1 MYYNPDMVLDAGG
14 TFSLVWC
21 CSMIALDDDLM
32 DAMHLHSSRT
42 IPSLVPLYCIYWP
55 AAMCALG
62 TMQTLTQTIYVLF
75 LLFAVIEII
84 AMVGNRFIITTS
96 YSNCPYLNE

>member
-42 IPSLVPLYCIYWP
+42 IPSLVPLYCILASRSVCFGDHADINP
-55 AAMCALG
+55 DNLRAVPSSSM
-62 TMQTLTQTIYVLF
+62 
-75 LLFAVIEII
+75 LL
-84 AMVGNRFIITTS
+84 
-96 YSNCPYLNE
+96 YKL